1 MKKLLSILV
10 LGLLLSGNANA
21 EIIKLLCVPENRDP
35 IIFQIDYENNKLKQ
49 EPADWGDMYYDD
61 NNIYLA
67 NVGKKD
73 PDVGTLAYSKKINRL
88 TGKFTFTPV
97 FLKNNQLKS
106 FLDDVF
112 LERDKLGI
120 DMNNKK
126 LLKILTD
133 EISIRA
139 DKKNIV
145 TAQCNKKDKIENKF

>member
-1 MKKLLSILV
+1 MKKLLGILV
-10 LGLLLSGNANA
+10 LSLLFGGSAYS

-35 IIFQIDYENNKLKQ
+35 IIFLIDYENNKLKQ
-49 EPADWGDMYYDD
+49 QPAGWGDMYYDD

-97 FLKNNQLKS
+97 FLKGDQLKR
-106 FLDDVF
+106 FLEDVF
-112 LERDKLGI
+112 QERDKLGI
-120 DMNNKK
+120 DMKNKK

-145 TAQCNKKDKIENKF
+145 TAQCNKKDQIENKF